1 MTETEQFLQAHIK
14 EFASYV
20 EDNAR
25 KPEDKLIM
33 ASAMLT
39 VVKAVYL
46 ENSISEDVETKHL
59 KTKLRMLHSSD
70 ILNQLFIERYYEK
83 RQK

>member
-20 EDNAR
+20 EDNER

-46 ENSISEDVETKHL
+46 ENSISEDVANKAFENQVADVTLIRYTKPTFH
-59 KTKLRMLHSSD
+59 
-70 ILNQLFIERYYEK
+70 
-83 RQK
+83 

>member
-46 ENSISEDVETKHL
+46 ENSISEDVANKAFE
-59 KTKLRMLHSSD
+59 
-70 ILNQLFIERYYEK
+70 NQVADVTLIRYIK
-83 RQK
+83 PTFH